1 MKLRV
6 CKRCTILSFTRIIY
20 FGCGRQVELHLSWRI
35 ICVWLSALSSPT
47 SWPNVIN
54 LTINA
59 RHLIISRNSALVC
72 IHIQN
77 IRKLH
82 RAARG
87 GAQMNI
93 HSITSRAAILS
104 HINTNCDDAHHQ
116 KPVQTNSADCAWKLD
131 RTVCCEE
138 RRKESTIYGRFMAA
152 YSRTHIQMDS
162 AARGIKS

>member
-1 MKLRV
+1 MKLGV

-35 ICVWLSALSSPT
+35 ISVWLSALSSPT

-82 RAARG
+82 RAARWRTDEYSFNQFSSG
-87 GAQMNI
+87 NPLAYKHKLTMLI
-93 HSITSRAAILS
+93 KSRCKQIQQIARENWIARYV
-104 HINTNCDDAHHQ
+104 A
-116 KPVQTNSADCAWKLD
+116 
-131 RTVCCEE
+131 
-138 RRKESTIYGRFMAA
+138 RKREKRARFMAA
-152 YSRTHIQMDS
+152 YSRTHIQMES